1 MPLTVRPVPSGPLYV
16 PLEQLAIPDV
26 ASVPDVVHATAWLYQ
41 PFESAARPKAV
52 DADGAVASYLN
63 VAEAAAADTLPA
75 LSVHVPLTV
84 RPVPSGPL
92 YVPLEQLAIPDVA
105 SVPDVVQATAWL
117 YQPFESAAR
126 PNAVDAEGAVLSIF
140 RVTESVELPPALCAV
155 QLEVTEAVSVVKFCV
170 PQPLSITAVDSA
182 SVTVHATVTLL
193 LNQPLVPA
201 VPVTVFVITGGV
213 VSVTAV

>member
-1 MPLTVRPVPSGPLYV
+1 M
-16 PLEQLAIPDV
+16 
-26 ASVPDVVHATAWLYQ
+26 YQ

-63 VAEAAAADTLPA
+63 AAEAADADTLPA

-126 PNAVDAEGAVLSIF
+126 PKAVDADGAVASYLNAAEAADADTLPALSVHVPLTVRPVPSGPLYVPLEQLAIPDVASVPDVVQATAWLYQPFESAARPKAVDADGAVLSIF
-140 RVTESVELPPALCAV
+140 RVTESLELPPVL
-155 QLEVTEAVSVVKFCV
+155 
-170 PQPLSITAVDSA
+170 
-182 SVTVHATVTLL
+182 
-193 LNQPLVPA
+193 
-201 VPVTVFVITGGV
+201 
-213 VSVTAV
+213 